1 MEYGFKM
8 TSFSSTILNLLF
20 TEAERKGK
28 TRKFRMYIG
37 LGLDGSSAD
46 KLSLD
51 LKFNPWHTAITF
63 RLRWGSMSKTVFRQ
77 YDPSEFWYKEQSD
90 AWLDDVKTFYHRP
103 LRCAIVVHPYC
114 LAQEDAFLFKESAYL
129 SCAKKHMHR
138 RLTFF
143 SRLVQRRARDV
154 EQETEERNIQQHSI
168 HHRNQLS
175 HVEFTDQHHPARPND
190 YVHGDSSD

>member
-37 LGLDGSSAD
+37 LGSDGSSAD

-63 RLRWGSMSKTVFRQ
+63 RLRWRSMSKTVFRQ

-129 SCAKKHMHR
+129 SCAKKYAS
-138 RLTFF
+138 T
-143 SRLVQRRARDV
+143 
-154 EQETEERNIQQHSI
+154 
-168 HHRNQLS
+168 S
-175 HVEFTDQHHPARPND
+175 HVFLQTCTKTSVRR
-190 YVHGDSSD
+190 